1 MTPPEERL
9 KVMIVDDH
17 EVVRTGLR
25 TLIDSEVDLAVV
37 GEASDGEAAVS
48 RALVLEPDVIIMDV
62 RMGGDET
69 AGIEA
74 CREIRNE
81 RAETQVLM
89 FTSFG
94 ERESVLAAIMAGAA
108 GFLTK
113 NVSHSR
119 LLDAIR
125 ALGRGESI
133 LDPAVTR
140 EVLAELNTL
149 AQGADAEPAAGL
161 SERERQVLRLV
172 AQGYTNKEI
181 ARELD
186 VSPFTARNHV
196 THIMEKLDVSRRSE
210 AAAEAVRLG
219 LTSDG
224 PEAG

>member
-1 MTPPEERL
+1 MTPAEERL

-25 TLIDSEVDLAVV
+25 TLIDSELDLTVV
-37 GEASDGEAAVS
+37 GEAPNGEAAVS
-48 RALVLEPDVIIMDV
+48 RALVLEPDVIVMDV
-62 RMGGDET
+62 RMGDDET

-113 NVSHSR
+113 NVSHTR

-140 EVLAELNTL
+140 EVLAELNAL
-149 AQGADAEPAAGL
+149 AQAADTEPAAGL

-181 ARELD
+181 ARDLS

-224 PEAG
+224 PDAS